1 MNEVPSLAVVK
12 RAFVRY
18 FTQEVS
24 RNEHAC
30 NLSWDQFKA
39 MLLQEMRATVVHK
52 RPRIDDPEDREPT
65 R

>member
-39 MLLQEMRATVVHK
+39 MLLQEMRSAVVHR
-52 RPRIDDPEDREPT
+52 RPSAFDSDREPT